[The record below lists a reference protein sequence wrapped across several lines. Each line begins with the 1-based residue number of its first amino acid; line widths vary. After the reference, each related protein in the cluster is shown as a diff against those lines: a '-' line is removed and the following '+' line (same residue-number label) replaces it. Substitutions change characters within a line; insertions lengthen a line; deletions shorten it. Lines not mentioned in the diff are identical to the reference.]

1 MRLVEGAL
9 ARAQAEQATALV
21 ILLDT
26 PGGLER
32 SMRAICQRLLNAEI
46 PVIVYVAPTGARAAS
61 AGVFIT
67 MAAHVAAMA
76 PATNIGAAHPVAVG
90 GGLDKES
97 LRKIE
102 NDSAAF
108 ARTIAIERGRNA
120 EWAEKAVRQ
129 SVSITEREAVKL
141 KVVDLVADSV
151 PDLLEKIDG
160 RTVKTV
166 RGPVTL
172 ATKGVQAKAIE
183 IGFRDRFLNLITD
196 PNVAYILMML
206 GMLGLF
212 FELSNP
218 GVILPGVIGGISLI
232 LAFFAFQ
239 SLPINWAGLLLIAFG
254 IVLLIAEIKIVSHG
268 VLAIGGIIAMALG
281 SMMLFDAPEMD
292 LRVAWSAI
300 VPMVGATALLFMFV
314 VATALRTLKSRVAIG
329 TPALVGQTGVARGAL
344 SPQGQVMIHG
354 ELWQAV
360 IRGAAVEEGRP
371 RARRRRERL
380 DAHRREDG
388 GGRRDVIPMEWLFT
402 LVVVVVALFFLGSF
416 IRIVPEYER
425 VIIFRLGRRTKAIFN
440 PGGDGNGPGLVLLVP
455 LIDKIRQRISLRTV
469 ATDVPPQ
476 DVITRDNVS
485 IKVNAVH
492 LLPRHQPRSGL
503 PLGRGLHLRDLAA
516 GPDDPAQRARP
527 DGARRPAG
535 RPRQGQPA
543 AAADHRRAHRAVGRE
558 GLHGGGQADRPAP
571 GHAARDVQAGRGRA
585 RAPRQGHQRRRRVPG
600 RGQAV
605 RGRRGADA
613 LPGRP
618 AAALS
623 ADDAGDRLGA
633 EHHHVLPAADGPDRA
648 AARTGSGAE
657 APKP

>member
-1 MRLVEGAL
+1 MTGRPARGIALRAVPVVLVIVLMLVPGSAGAAGVATIQIDGVISPVTLRLVEGAVT
-9 ARAQAEQATALV
+9 RAQSERAGALV

-46 PVIVYVAPTGARAAS
+46 PVIVYVSPTGARAAS

-90 GGLDKES
+90 GKLDKET
-97 LRKIE
+97 LRKVE
-102 NDSAAF
+102 NDAAAF

-120 EWAEKAVRQ
+120 DWAEKAVRQ
-129 SVSITEREAVKL
+129 SVSVTEREAVKL

-151 PDLLEKIDG
+151 PDLLEKVDG

-196 PNVAYILMML
+196 PNVAYVLMML

-218 GVILPGVIGGISLI
+218 GVILPGIIGGISLI
-232 LAFFAFQ
+232 LAFMAFQ

-281 SMMLFDAPEMD
+281 SVMLFDAPEMD

-300 VPMVGATALLFMFV
+300 IPMVGATAVLFMFV
-314 VATALRTLKSRVAIG
+314 VATALRTLGTRVPSG

-344 SPQGQVMIHG
+344 SPGGQVMIHG

-360 IRGAAVEEGRP
+360 ARGGAPVEEG
-371 RARRRRERL
+371 ARVRVVDVNGLTLTVEKTG
-380 DAHRREDG
+380 EG
-388 GGRRDVIPMEWLFT
+388 GT
-402 LVVVVVALFFLGSF
+402 S
-416 IRIVPEYER
+416 
-425 VIIFRLGRRTKAIFN
+425 
-440 PGGDGNGPGLVLLVP
+440 
-455 LIDKIRQRISLRTV
+455 
-469 ATDVPPQ
+469 
-476 DVITRDNVS
+476 
-485 IKVNAVH
+485 
-492 LLPRHQPRSGL
+492 
-503 PLGRGLHLRDLAA
+503 
-516 GPDDPAQRARP
+516 
-527 DGARRPAG
+527 
-535 RPRQGQPA
+535 
-543 AAADHRRAHRAVGRE
+543 
-558 GLHGGGQADRPAP
+558 
-571 GHAARDVQAGRGRA
+571 
-585 RAPRQGHQRRRRVPG
+585 
-600 RGQAV
+600 
-605 RGRRGADA
+605 
-613 LPGRP
+613 
-618 AAALS
+618 
-623 ADDAGDRLGA
+623 
-633 EHHHVLPAADGPDRA
+633 
-648 AARTGSGAE
+648 
-657 APKP
+657 